1 MLRSHDYFV
10 LSRSA
15 ETREI
20 ARRFGARAVEIRM
33 RRAAVAP
40 SRLVQLAR
48 RLDPR
53 RAIASLRRRGLAGTA
68 ALGLSMLACYGSL
81 AATALLALS
90 GYSAALHDAAVAG
103 AVVLFAA
110 LAAVSVAAGTRRHGA
125 RAPLG
130 LAVGGVAVLAYVM
143 FVRYH
148 LAVELAGFALLA
160 SAVLLDYRQRRRTRP
175 TISTP

>member
-1 MLRSHDYFV
+1 
-10 LSRSA
+10 
-15 ETREI
+15 
-20 ARRFGARAVEIRM
+20 
-33 RRAAVAP
+33 
-40 SRLVQLAR
+40 
-48 RLDPR
+48 
-53 RAIASLRRRGLAGTA
+53 
-68 ALGLSMLACYGSL
+68 MLACYGSL
-81 AATALLALS
+81 AASALLALS

-143 FVRYH
+143 FVNYH
-148 LAVELAGFALLA
+148 VAVELAGFALLA
-160 SAVLLDYRQRRRTRP
+160 SAVLWDYRQRRRTRP